1 MQATWQSLSGR
12 IDPQRHKEVADSL
25 AVQVADAAKWSE
37 EAIRYFQGFSNRPV
51 K

>member
-12 IDPQRHKEVADSL
+12 IDPQRHKEVAASL

-37 EAIRYFQGFSNRPV
+37 EAIRYFQDFSKRPA